1 MGEIQILQQLR
12 KQLIPKLRSDV
23 LLPSTQISRYVKRSA
38 EKDKLTFDLVN
49 HPKKPFNPH
58 DIIFLSKI
66 SPSEFLDI
74 QRWETL
80 NLEDNMS
87 SLLAVSVLVVHHSS
101 LADFDE
107 KPTYYSNQIFNGQ
120 MKCAMSKSKNEQLSL
135 FQRDKGES
143 PLVQS

>member
-1 MGEIQILQQLR
+1 
-12 KQLIPKLRSDV
+12 
-23 LLPSTQISRYVKRSA
+23 VKRSA

-49 HPKKPFNPH
+49 HPKKPFNAH

-87 SLLAVSVLVVHHSS
+87 SLLAVRVLVVYQSS

-107 KPTYYSNQIFNGQ
+107 KPTNYSNQIFGGQ
-120 MKCAMSKSKNEQLSL
+120 MKCAMSK
-135 FQRDKGES
+135 
-143 PLVQS
+143 